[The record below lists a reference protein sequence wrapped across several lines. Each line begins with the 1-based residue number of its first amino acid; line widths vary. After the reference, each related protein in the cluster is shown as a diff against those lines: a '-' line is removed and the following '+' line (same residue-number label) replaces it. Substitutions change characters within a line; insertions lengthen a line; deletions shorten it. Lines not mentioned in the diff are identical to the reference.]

1 MAGRRARPRK
11 VTLTPAAWVWL
22 LSDSRERAGLSC
34 AELGRRVRYSS
45 SYVTKV
51 EGLERG
57 PVREFAEACDA
68 ALGTGGQLTA
78 AWDQV
83 DWKREIQH
91 PDWFDLY
98 AGLEAK
104 SVGVRGYDI
113 ARIWGLL
120 QTPSYARALVRYVK
134 GPDADPVDVEKIVR
148 ARLARQERFLEPDGP
163 PLVSVLNEGVIRQ
176 IVGGPGVMYEQ
187 LQHLLDLPQ
196 QYPNINIHV
205 APFSLGERTGA
216 TGTITLIELADGERW
231 AYAESLGS
239 GHMINDAAAVA
250 ERFRAY
256 DRLRAQALS
265 ASDTARLIQSV
276 MRGLRNMT
284 TSPVPTFY
292 ASRHANWKKSTYSE
306 GDGGNCIEV
315 ALNLATADR
324 VVPVRDSKDPSGP
337 ELEISADGWSAFV
350 SAVRAGEFGTV

>member
-1 MAGRRARPRK
+1 M
-11 VTLTPAAWVWL
+11 
-22 LSDSRERAGLSC
+22 
-34 AELGRRVRYSS
+34 
-45 SYVTKV
+45 
-51 EGLERG
+51 
-57 PVREFAEACDA
+57 
-68 ALGTGGQLTA
+68 
-78 AWDQV
+78 

-113 ARIWGLL
+113 GRIWGLL
-120 QTPSYARALVRYVK
+120 QTASYARALVRYFK
-134 GPDADPVDVEKIVR
+134 GPDADPVSVEKTVR
-148 ARLARQERFLEPDGP
+148 ARLARQERFLDPDGP

-176 IVGGPGVMYEQ
+176 VVGGPEVMHEQ

-216 TGTITLIELADGERW
+216 TGTITLIELTDGERW

-239 GHMINDAAAVA
+239 GHMINNAAAVA

-256 DRLRAQALS
+256 DRLRAESLS
-265 ASDTARLIQSV
+265 ASDSARLIHSV

-284 TSPVPTFY
+284 SSPVPTFY
-292 ASRHANWKKSTYSE
+292 ATRHANWKKSTYSE
-306 GDGGNCIEV
+306 GDGGNCIEA
-315 ALNLATADR
+315 ALNLATVDG
-324 VVPVRDSKDPSGP
+324 VVPVRDSKDRSGP
-337 ELEISADGWSAFV
+337 ELEISAAGWSAFV
-350 SAVRAGEFGTV
+350 SAVRAGEFGAV